1 MRIHVKKKIVH
12 IKMLNE
18 TLKISLGIQ
27 IKNQAADSVIVL
39 TGVWPQLRR
48 PNSK

>member
-1 MRIHVKKKIVH
+1 MRIHVKKIVH

-27 IKNQAADSVIVL
+27 IKNQAADSVIILALDWQFL
-39 TGVWPQLRR
+39 TAGL
-48 PNSK
+48 N